1 MSRRRPTC
9 RTSPRPSLTG
19 SKPAGPPHQ
28 RSPCSARP
36 RHASRSGRS
45 RPILT
50 AVPADRPAW
59 LPRAPC
65 RGRADHP
72 AVPDRFTVWLPPLRA
87 AARRRRCQAEVM
99 DVDVLFAGIPVS
111 DFKAAQ
117 AWYERFFARPA
128 DVVANEEE
136 VMWQVTDRGW
146 LYIVRDADHAGN
158 SIVAMAVSEI
168 EQAASALAARGVTTG
183 PIGREGESGR
193 EAVPL
198 DPDGNSIAIIEVTGG
213 A

>member
-36 RHASRSGRS
+36 RHDSRSGRS
-45 RPILT
+45 QPNLT
-50 AVPADRPAW
+50 AVLADRPAW
-59 LPRAPC
+59 LPGTVLQA
-65 RGRADHP
+65 RGSPSLAGPGSASGCP
-72 AVPDRFTVWLPPLRA
+72 ASSGSRLPA
-87 AARRRRCQAEVM
+87 CQAEVM

-111 DFKAAQ
+111 DFEVAQ

-128 DVVANEEE
+128 DVVANDEE

-146 LYIVRDADHAGN
+146 LYIVRDADNAGN
-158 SIVAMAVSEI
+158 SLVAMAVPDI
-168 EQAASALAARGVTTG
+168 EEAASALAARGVPSG
-183 PIGREGESGR
+183 PIEREGEAGR
-193 EAVPL
+193 KAVAL

-213 A
+213 G